1 LLIAEFGSA
10 GPSTIAKELGVSP
23 STAYRELDALEKLQ
37 LVAVRGPGKR
47 TLTEE
52 GIVYLDTVF
61 KP

>member
-1 LLIAEFGSA
+1 M
-10 GPSTIAKELGVSP
+10 IAKELGVSP
-23 STAYRELDALEKLQ
+23 STAYRELDALEGLQ

-52 GIVYLDTVF
+52 GIAYLDTVF